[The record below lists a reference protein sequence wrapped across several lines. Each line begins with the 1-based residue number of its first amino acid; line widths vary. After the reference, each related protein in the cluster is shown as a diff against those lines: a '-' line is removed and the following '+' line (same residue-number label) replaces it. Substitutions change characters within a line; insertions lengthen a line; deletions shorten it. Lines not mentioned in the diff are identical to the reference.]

1 MVTLACQRAVGFR
14 KIHHDDG
21 LLGYIEHE
29 FESIGW
35 TCSGAIQIIDGLVD
49 IDDKDPERVRL
60 STRDKIT
67 RLLLEE
73 IRTDQA
79 NSEVVNLLNIAVAFS
94 VGVFS
99 MQMFEINVI
108 TTVLVILAT
117 ALVLLTFI
125 HGRAARTNRARKTED
140 VLTLIQAQT
149 CLQLQRLDNAER
161 ARRQEKQQKR

>member
-1 MVTLACQRAVGFR
+1 M
-14 KIHHDDG
+14 
-21 LLGYIEHE
+21 GYIEHE

-35 TCSGAIQIIDGLVD
+35 TCSGAAQIIDGLVG

-60 STRDKIT
+60 STRDKMT

-73 IRTDQA
+73 IRADQA
-79 NSEVVNLLNIAVAFS
+79 NPEIVNLLNIAVAFS
-94 VGVFS
+94 AGVFS

-117 ALVLLTFI
+117 SLVLLAFI
-125 HGRAARTNRARKTED
+125 HGRAARTNRVRKTED

-161 ARRQEKQQKR
+161 ACRQEKQQKR